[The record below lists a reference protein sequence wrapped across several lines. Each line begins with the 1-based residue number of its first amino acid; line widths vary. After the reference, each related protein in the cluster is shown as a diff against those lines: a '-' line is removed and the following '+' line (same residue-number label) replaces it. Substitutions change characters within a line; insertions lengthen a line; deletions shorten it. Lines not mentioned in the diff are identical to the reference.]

1 MVKKSIRTSKFKN
14 VKTTVDNITF
24 HSKKEAKR
32 YAELKLHEKS
42 KLISDLRLQVK
53 FELIPKLTINGKTE
67 RSISYVA
74 DFVYNQDGN
83 QVVEDVKGMKTDVY
97 KIKYRLM
104 KLIHN
109 VDIKE
114 S

>member
-1 MVKKSIRTSKFKN
+1 MYKQSKYRNK
-14 VKTTVDNITF
+14 ITELDGIKF
-24 HSKKEAKR
+24 HSAKEAKR
-32 YAELKLHEKS
+32 YAQLKLYEKG

-53 FELIPKLTINGKTE
+53 FELIPKLTINNKTE

-74 DFVYNQDGN
+74 DFVYMQDGK